1 MTLNVRLD
9 LGSKRGKVLPSR
21 HCVADWGPSF
31 ACSWAHWL
39 NCFLVV
45 FGWGVLMLLPKAVA
59 AQPKL
64 ISAIPDTI
72 IPASAAGELRID
84 LTKHFTADAVANN
97 TVRVTTSLGG
107 FNLKLRPDQ
116 APKSVANFLAYVN
129 DGAYENMLIHRSAK
143 NLDGTP
149 FVIQT
154 GGYYGY
160 DSLAAISKWAAVPNE
175 YSLLNARGTVAMAKM
190 GGDPNSATS
199 EWFVNVADNS
209 TVLNA
214 DNNGGFTVFAEVLG
228 TGMTDVVD
236 KIAAVPI
243 MPFGSF
249 NELPLVGVTQGQ
261 TDLQYSNLVTVNR
274 VATLPFFAMSSD
286 SSAYSTEIQGS
297 DLVVRF
303 ESKKSSPTAITVQA
317 SDTSGLTAQ
326 TFFQVWDSKATQ
338 TITFPPI
345 PSQLYSAAP
354 FTFKDYPTSNS
365 GLQVAVNIV
374 SGPTRVTNGQL
385 YFTGTGTVKLIATQ
399 PGSAVYSPANSVTVS
414 FLVKTSQAIT
424 FTQPTASQAYVTGR
438 SFALKASAPGGL
450 VSFSSSDANVI
461 SISGATATL
470 KGAGTAVITASQVG
484 SDKYAAA
491 APVARSLTITR
502 GSQTLLF
509 PQPSAPKTYTANGT
523 FALSAS
529 APGGAVTF
537 SSSNLG
543 VISISGSTATVQG
556 AGTAVITASQ
566 QGSQNYAAAK
576 PVTRSVRIQKASQVI
591 SFAQPVTPK
600 PYVANGTF
608 SLSATAPG
616 GAVTFSSSNK
626 NVISVSSS
634 IATIKGVGTAVI
646 TAAQAGNQN
655 YAAAKAV
662 TRSIK
667 IGPVP

>member
-1 MTLNVRLD
+1 
-9 LGSKRGKVLPSR
+9 
-21 HCVADWGPSF
+21 
-31 ACSWAHWL
+31 
-39 NCFLVV
+39 
-45 FGWGVLMLLPKAVA
+45 MLLPKAVA